1 MTKEAESRIEGREI
15 FGRVLCGIDGTP
27 ESLEALRQA
36 DSLRDPSGRLTVVTA
51 LELASTAEAGWAAT
65 GAAAQL
71 EAAAALALE
80 AARAE
85 VPGAD
90 LRCVEGRADQV
101 LSAEAE
107 RLDAT
112 LVAVGTHGIR
122 RLVGVAI
129 GSVTTMVLRE
139 APCSVLVARARAEG
153 EEQLGAIVV
162 GVDGSPQSELAA
174 AVAFQLGE
182 RFGVEVRPV
191 TVGGDGV
198 DRNAVEA
205 IVPDAVVTEGRPVEA
220 LIASAGRSDLL
231 VIGSRGLAGLRS
243 LGSVSERVAHRA
255 PCSVL
260 VVRPPARA

>member
-1 MTKEAESRIEGREI
+1 MSPPDLGPGRDV
-15 FGRVLCGIDGTP
+15 FSRVLCGIDGTP

-36 DSLRDPSGRLTVVTA
+36 DGLRDPSGQLTVVTA
-51 LELASTAEAGWAAT
+51 LELASAAQAGWAAT
-65 GAAAQL
+65 GAGAQL

-85 VPGAD
+85 APGAD
-90 LRCVEGRADQV
+90 FRRVGGRADQV
-101 LSAEAE
+101 LTAEAE

-112 LVAVGTHGIR
+112 LLAVGTHGIR

-129 GSVTTMVLRE
+129 GSVTTMVLHE
-139 APCSVLVARARAEG
+139 GPCSVLVARARPVG

-162 GVDGSPQSELAA
+162 GIDGSPQSELAA

-191 TVGGDGV
+191 TAGGDGV
-198 DRNAVEA
+198 DRDAVEA
-205 IVPDAVVTEGRPVEA
+205 IVPDAAVTEGRPVET

-231 VIGSRGLAGLRS
+231 VVGSRGLGGLRS

-260 VVRPPARA
+260 VVRPPVRA